1 MTLNRFFAV
10 AAIPVLMGS
19 FAFAMPD
26 QADAANPSRRMAQN
40 STQPKQQGQGQ
51 QGQQRQRRAHPP
63 IDFAAAAAKLNI
75 SEADLKAALGVSGD
89 SSTTNGQ
96 KRRLDIRGAAAK
108 LGITEQQLVQALG
121 LPPRPP
127 RPDFAAAAS
136 KLGVTEAQLKA
147 ALGVPANPPSEN
159 NGQRPPRPDFK
170 AAAAK
175 LGVTEQQLI
184 DALGIPPRPPG
195 GDRPA
200 NQSGGAQPPNQ

>member
-10 AAIPVLMGS
+10 AAIPVLIGS
-19 FAFAMPD
+19 FAFAMPH
-26 QADAANPSRRMAQN
+26 QADAANTSRRIAQN
-40 STQPKQQGQGQ
+40 STQPTQPQGQ

-75 SEADLKAALGVSGD
+75 SEAQLKAALGVSGD

-96 KRRLDIRGAAAK
+96 KRRLDIPGAATK

-121 LPPRPP
+121 LPPRPG

-147 ALGVPANPPSEN
+147 ALGVPANPPSQT

-175 LGVTEQQLI
+175 LGVTEQQLVE
-184 DALGIPPRPPG
+184 ALGIPPRPPG
-195 GDRPA
+195 GERPA